1 VVDKLV
7 QLTRNALRLTDEMD
21 QTRAG
26 IVDVEARQSARVHG
40 KYSVVTGEEL
50 VKVDARQIHM
60 G

>member
-1 VVDKLV
+1 
-7 QLTRNALRLTDEMD
+7 M
-21 QTRAG
+21 
-26 IVDVEARQSARVHG
+26 DVEARQSARVHG